1 MWMLFQLIT
10 RFFEKA
16 MKAILR
22 VICGVFIFAED
33 NFDWEAENHD
43 NNPYKTDLARIMGT
57 LDDHEEGVATLN
69 NTQFIRLIKQIGMSI
84 QMGGPGVTRVQASIV
99 EPLVRLYDSDVHTK
113 DIRIACLEV
122 LSSMLLFQPNSQ
134 IEAKKAGLH
143 VCILDDLEHFTYN
156 LPAYGENGDDEFGRN
171 SEGADTRNSMFS
183 MIHRVDSMNRR
194 IDEMNVTREH
204 DNRVFVSWMVYTLK
218 CMCMGNPEV
227 KAEIL
232 RSVQN
237 RDALVSMLRDAGNI
251 AYWDSFT
258 ESGRD
263 QSDELIKVLDLN
275 IDSFAEKDENTDY
288 DSDENDDNFGDE
300 DEFEPKRATLTDRL
314 SRGSG
319 ITKYNDNIDGSIN
332 FPVPQNNGK
341 SSPIKLANQVQS
353 KNSPAVSKSPV
364 IKESR
369 SL

>member
-1 MWMLFQLIT
+1 MYKLESLFNK
-10 RFFEKA
+10 R
-16 MKAILR
+16 
-22 VICGVFIFAED
+22 C
-33 NFDWEAENHD
+33 
-43 NNPYKTDLARIMGT
+43 PC
-57 LDDHEEGVATLN
+57 
-69 NTQFIRLIKQIGMSI
+69 
-84 QMGGPGVTRVQASIV
+84 
-99 EPLVRLYDSDVHTK
+99 PLVFK
-113 DIRIACLEV
+113 
-122 LSSMLLFQPNSQ
+122 N
-134 IEAKKAGLH
+134 K
-143 VCILDDLEHFTYN
+143 
-156 LPAYGENGDDEFGRN
+156 
-171 SEGADTRNSMFS
+171 
-183 MIHRVDSMNRR
+183 
-194 IDEMNVTREH
+194 
-204 DNRVFVSWMVYTLK
+204 FVS
-218 CMCMGNPEV
+218 
-227 KAEIL
+227 
-232 RSVQN
+232 
-237 RDALVSMLRDAGNI
+237 ALSPLRDAGNI

-364 IKESR
+364 IKGKPQPLASR
-369 SL
+369 

>member
-1 MWMLFQLIT
+1 MITLFFRRAL
-10 RFFEKA
+10 RY
-16 MKAILR
+16 ILKI
-22 VICGVFIFAED
+22 VCGIFIQTED
-33 NFDWEAENHD
+33 NYDWEAENHD
-43 NNPYKTDLARIMGT
+43 NNPYKTDLARIMGQ

-84 QMGGPGVTRVQASIV
+84 QMGGPGVTRVQSSIV

-143 VCILDDLEHFTYN
+143 VCVLDDLEHFTYN
-156 LPAYGENGDDEFGRN
+156 LPAYGDGDDYDDRTSQDATGR
-171 SEGADTRNSMFS
+171 SSMFS
-183 MIHRVDSMNRR
+183 IIHRVDSMNRR

-204 DNRVFVSWMVYTLK
+204 DNRVFVSWMIYTLK

-227 KAEIL
+227 KYEIL
-232 RSVQN
+232 KSVQN

-251 AYWDSFT
+251 AYWDHFT

-263 QSDELIKVLDLN
+263 QSDELIKVLDLHL
-275 IDSFAEKDENTDY
+275 DSFAEKDENTEY
-288 DSDENDDNFGDE
+288 DSEEDEDNFGDE
-300 DEFEPKRATLTDRL
+300 DEYEPKRATLTDRL

-319 ITKYNDNIDGSIN
+319 KTKFGENNDGSIN
-332 FPVPQNNGK
+332 FPIREMGLNKIGQN
-341 SSPIKLANQVQS
+341 
-353 KNSPAVSKSPV
+353 KSPV
-364 IKESR
+364 KKAQP
-369 SL
+369 LATKFKAL